1 LSKRE
6 NNQRTMVGTYWM
18 RLGRREAAD
27 ERGTGPGRGR
37 RDLRRGKQAEGR
49 ETEEGQKAASGL

>member
-1 LSKRE
+1 
-6 NNQRTMVGTYWM
+6 MVGTYWM